1 MGPLMAVDPVLD
13 RHPSPLIVVPLP
25 HQGGVAGATGVGRA
39 RLVRGPAAEGRRQL
53 QQEREVGQGPR
64 SLHCN
69 PMRAGGKLNVTIT
82 NGGQEGVTLCTVGSQ
97 QAPRCRRQSRQFW
110 AGSRP
115 SHASHR
121 GTYSPKYHWLSQE
134 GRARGRWVTEEAPWW
149 SNRPASLLAAVE
161 RDNCRLLAIT
171 AKASV
176 SPSKPTCNKSFW
188 PSDRI

>member
-1 MGPLMAVDPVLD
+1 MP
-13 RHPSPLIVVPLP
+13 
-25 HQGGVAGATGVGRA
+25 
-39 RLVRGPAAEGRRQL
+39 
-53 QQEREVGQGPR
+53 GQGPCSR
-64 SLHCN
+64 GEASAPTRKGN
-69 PMRAGGKLNVTIT
+69 GAGAAKSPLQPHEGWGKLNVTITT

-97 QAPRCRRQSRQFW
+97 QAPQCRRQSRQFW

-134 GRARGRWVTEEAPWW
+134 GRARGRGVTEEAPW

-188 PSDRI
+188 PSDRILRV